1 MTYTTTSLRQDGDD
15 LVAEGDL
22 TIKGVTRPV
31 VLNVEFNGIGTDP
44 WGGTRLGLSARGE
57 INRSDFGI
65 SFNMPLDGGGVMVG
79 ERIQLIIEVEAVLN
93 P

>member
-1 MTYTTTSLRQDGDD
+1 M
-15 LVAEGDL
+15 
-22 TIKGVTRPV
+22 
-31 VLNVEFNGIGTDP
+31 
-44 WGGTRLGLSARGE
+44 GGTRLGLSARGE